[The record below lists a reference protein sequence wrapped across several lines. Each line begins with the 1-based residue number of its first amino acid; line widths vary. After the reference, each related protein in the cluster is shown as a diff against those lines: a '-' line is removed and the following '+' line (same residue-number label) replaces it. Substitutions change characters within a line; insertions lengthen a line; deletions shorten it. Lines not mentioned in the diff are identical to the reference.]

1 MYVPAAFRL
10 TDRAEI
16 FAVIR
21 RASFAAM
28 VTVNDAGEPSLTW
41 LPFTLR
47 EDEGEHGTLYAHF
60 ARGNPQWRDLL
71 RPQRALVNFLDT
83 HGYISPAWY
92 APGSNVPT
100 WNYIAVEAAGRPE
113 IVEDE
118 TALRTMQR
126 DLVQANETAAGTGWS
141 MDGLDERYMQ
151 GMLKGVVG
159 FRLPIERLE
168 GKAKLSQNR
177 TASDRAG
184 VLAGLDASTAPA
196 DLALAAAMRRHAP

>member
-1 MYVPAAFRL
+1 MYVPAAFCL

-28 VTVNDAGEPSLTW
+28 VTVDDAGEPALTW
-41 LPFTLR
+41 LPFTLS
-47 EDEGEHGTLYAHF
+47 EDEGENGTLYAHF

-71 RPQRALVNFLDT
+71 RPQRALVSFLDV
-83 HGYISPAWY
+83 HGYVSPAWY

-118 TALRTMQR
+118 TVLRAMQR
-126 DLVQANETAAGTGWS
+126 DLVRTNEMAAGTGWS

-168 GKAKLSQNR
+168 AKAKLSQNR
-177 TASDRAG
+177 TPADRAG
-184 VLAGLDASTAPA
+184 VLAGLDASAAPG